1 MVVIF
6 FSINLIYSCEKMNK
20 KSSSYMMK
28 KIIYIYKIIKKIK
41 KILFEDSRIFMYFH
55 VLNSNLFIT
64 IDLENEWII
73 DRSIT
78 KIFQR

>member
-1 MVVIF
+1 
-6 FSINLIYSCEKMNK
+6 MNK

>member
-1 MVVIF
+1 
-6 FSINLIYSCEKMNK
+6 
-20 KSSSYMMK
+20 MMK

>member
-1 MVVIF
+1 
-6 FSINLIYSCEKMNK
+6 
-20 KSSSYMMK
+20 MMK

-41 KILFEDSRIFMYFH
+41 KILFDSRIFMYFH

-78 KIFQR
+78 KIFQLRRFNSLVKSKL

>member
-1 MVVIF
+1 
-6 FSINLIYSCEKMNK
+6 
-20 KSSSYMMK
+20 MMK

-41 KILFEDSRIFMYFH
+41 KILFDSRIFMYFH

-78 KIFQR
+78 KIFQLRRFNNLVKSKL

>member
-1 MVVIF
+1 
-6 FSINLIYSCEKMNK
+6 MNK

-41 KILFEDSRIFMYFH
+41 KILFDSRIFMYFH

-78 KIFQR
+78 KIFQLRRFNSLVKSKL